1 MVTQV
6 GRLSKKKTARASTRL
21 IENELLAVRW
31 VRVERGVA
39 KGRGL
44 PSLGKKSSA
53 RRSLVKNSKYF
64 ARVSLYL
71 FLHDKVDK
79 LYGFLYLKFD
89 NQKIIL

>member
-1 MVTQV
+1 M
-6 GRLSKKKTARASTRL
+6 
-21 IENELLAVRW
+21 
-31 VRVERGVA
+31 A

-53 RRSLVKNSKYF
+53 TRNLIKNSKYF
-64 ARVSLYL
+64 ARASLSF